1 MIKVYSKAICPY
13 CDMAKRWL
21 AGNNLEYTEIK
32 LDNDEDKLEF
42 YKKTG
47 CKSVPQIYLNDVHI
61 GGYNELIK
69 SDLIKNLL
77 LGDLSSDDF

>member
-1 MIKVYSKAICPY
+1 
-13 CDMAKRWL
+13 MAKRWL